1 MPRTLRNRPRL
12 RAAAPLVVAL
22 LTAAGGC
29 AALPGVGG
37 GGPEQDADTVTVM
50 AYNIRHGEGTDGEI
64 DLRRIADV
72 IEAESPDFVT
82 LQEVDRRTDRVD
94 GDDQARTLGALTG
107 MNHAFGAFMD
117 YDDGEYGMAVL
128 SRWPIVSV
136 TNQRLPD
143 GDEPRTALKVRVR
156 SPETEQE
163 IVLVGV
169 HFYRTDEERLAQ
181 ADRLLETLADETRPV
196 ILAGDFNST
205 PDDEVIE
212 RFAGDWDILSKGRDR
227 LTFPSTNPQREID
240 YIMVRPARRFYALE
254 HRVIDE
260 PLASDHRPLVA
271 ELIIR
276 R

>member
-1 MPRTLRNRPRL
+1 MRSPTRRSPAPRTV
-12 RAAAPLVVAL
+12 APLLAL
-22 LTAAGGC
+22 LAVGAAGC
-29 AALPGVGG
+29 SALPGVGG
-37 GGPEQDADTVTVM
+37 GGPQQEADTLTVM

-72 IEAESPDFVT
+72 IDAQQPDLVT

-94 GDDQARTLGALTG
+94 GDDQARTLGSLTG
-107 MNHAFGAFMD
+107 MNHAFGPFMD

-136 TNQRLPD
+136 TNERLPD
-143 GDEPRTALKVRVR
+143 GAEPRTALKVRVR
-156 SPETEQE
+156 SPETDRELV
-163 IVLVGV
+163 IVGI
-169 HFYRTDEERLAQ
+169 HFYRDADERLAQ
-181 ADRLLETLADETRPV
+181 ADRLIESLADETRPV

-205 PDDEVIE
+205 PDDDVID
-212 RFAGDWDILSKGRDR
+212 RFAGEWDILSKGRDR
-227 LTFPSTNPQREID
+227 LTFPSTDPQREID

-254 HRVIDE
+254 HRVLDE

-271 ELIIR
+271 ELVVR

>member
-1 MPRTLRNRPRL
+1 MPRL
-12 RAAAPLVVAL
+12 RRPLRILLPFLAAWVAV
-22 LTAAGGC
+22 AGC
-29 AALPGVGG
+29 SALPGVGG
-37 GGPEQDADTVTVM
+37 GGPRQEADTITVM
-50 AYNIRHGEGTDGEI
+50 AYNIRHGEGTDGRI
-64 DLRRIADV
+64 DLRRIAAV
-72 IEAESPDFVT
+72 IEAQDPDLVT

-94 GDDQARTLGALTG
+94 GDDQARTLGSLTG

-136 TNQRLPD
+136 TNVRLPD

-156 SPETEQE
+156 SPETDQE

-181 ADRLLETLADETRPV
+181 ADRLIEDLADETRPV
-196 ILAGDFNST
+196 ILAGDFNSL
-205 PDDEVIE
+205 PGGDVID
-212 RFAGDWDILSKGRDR
+212 RFSGDFDILSKGRDR
-227 LTFPSTNPQREID
+227 LTFPSTDPQREID

-254 HRVIDE
+254 HTVLDE
-260 PLASDHRPLVA
+260 PLASDHRPLLA
-271 ELIIR
+271 ELIVR